1 MKRYMLDTDISSYLI
16 RGDHPEVTK
25 RFTDSFPHVCISVIT
40 AAELQYG
47 ARKRNNLALTRK
59 VQSFCN
65 LVQCID
71 WNTDAAM
78 VYAKLRQG
86 LEMQGNIIGS
96 MDMLI
101 AASAIAE
108 DAILVTNNTAH
119 FSRIRG
125 LKIEN
130 WDSQIP

>member
-16 RGDHPEVTK
+16 RGDHPDVIE
-25 RFTDSFPHVCISVIT
+25 RFTASFPHVCISLIT

-47 ARKRNNLALTRK
+47 ALKRNNLALTSK
-59 VQSFCN
+59 VQVFCN

-71 WNTDAAM
+71 WNTDMAM
-78 VYAKLRQG
+78 AYAKLRQE

-101 AASAIAE
+101 AATAIVE
-108 DAILVTNNTAH
+108 NAILATNDTAH
-119 FSRIRG
+119 FSHISG

-130 WDSQIP
+130 WDS